1 MMHPLSSLTLAV
13 LLSAAT
19 LAAAEPIFYET
30 YYPSQTTS
38 RVPAVIALHSSG
50 GYSSIKGKVGG
61 YVNSGY
67 AVYTPDFF
75 KRHGIITAMRFDTW
89 GIHRT
94 AIEQELGEIVELMK
108 KDPKVDPNN
117 IFAVGFSNGGYW
129 AAFLAAKVL
138 VNAGVAHYGV
148 WNFPNNTNSFP
159 ASYFSAA
166 SHPMLAL
173 VGLKDETQK
182 TRFVLPQVENAQKRS
197 PAVQVHTYE
206 ATHGWDCTI
215 CNSEYVR
222 NEEVTT
228 DALKRTLAFFRAY
241 TK

>member
-1 MMHPLSSLTLAV
+1 MHPLSSLTLAV

-30 YYPSQTTS
+30 YYPSQSTS

-50 GYSSIKGKVGG
+50 GYSSIKGKVGA

-75 KRHGIITAMRFDTW
+75 KRHGITTATRFDTW

-94 AIEQELGEIVELMK
+94 AIEQELGEIVQLMK
-108 KDPKVDPNN
+108 NDSKVDPEN

-129 AAFLAAKVL
+129 AAYLTAKGL

-148 WNFPNNTNSFP
+148 WNFPN
-159 ASYFSAA
+159 
-166 SHPMLAL
+166 
-173 VGLKDETQK
+173 D
-182 TRFVLPQVENAQKRS
+182 
-197 PAVQVHTYE
+197 
-206 ATHGWDCTI
+206 D
-215 CNSEYVR
+215 
-222 NEEVTT
+222 
-228 DALKRTLAFFRAY
+228 
-241 TK
+241 